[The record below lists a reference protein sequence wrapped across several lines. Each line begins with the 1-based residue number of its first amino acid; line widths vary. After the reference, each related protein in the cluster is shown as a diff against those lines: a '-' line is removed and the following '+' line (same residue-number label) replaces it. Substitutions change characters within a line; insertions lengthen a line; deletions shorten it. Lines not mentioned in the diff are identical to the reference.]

1 MRRGFGRRRRKVTT
15 DRPSEIDLSELNKVS
30 EWGLVEG
37 DLSSIDVEGVPRNCA
52 IFGETSGE
60 GVAKTVVARAHSM
73 GQAVGAALVAKKVL
87 EVGGNPVEKFLAVG
101 TELSRDD
108 KLQLAGLGS
117 LPENVTSHLVQGSQ
131 PIAIPSPDEPSPV
144 PISWLTSR
152 LTEPQKSLLTG
163 RCVSGLSGL
172 AAKYGGSVRAH
183 GKTGELC
190 ICGRVLAVLSWENDA
205 LVLRTL
211 LPQKAES
218 EVQMDSLADVLDRL
232 EGNIRKFVN
241 DRRTR
246 EGNDGFRGRASM
258 ALAHHLGLRSAI
270 LWPLS
275 GRVFDPID
283 AVGIGPEGG
292 LVLCA
297 VRQDFGFAEALSVV
311 GGLVRVRE
319 LLPALFRSE
328 FGPDFAQGLTLVLSA
343 RTYTESAEHLL
354 AHLRFPVQYL
364 SVNEGSGSHV
374 EFLTKGE
381 SGGSPAPRDVP
392 RPERRGRP
400 RRNRERRPNA
410 GRSVDPKVDE
420 GQKRAEDREPLE
432 ERKLEEISLFDLDD
446 ERSEAKSTRRRRR
459 GRKRADRAPE
469 RVEEEKNVIVSSS
482 DTKVDTVVPETS
494 QSAEP
499 DVEVDEDGLPL
510 VAPDPPDPAE
520 AVEVKYEA
528 SELAEE
534 PLTEAEQ
541 VRLERERRR
550 LLRVAARPEF
560 DNSAQES
567 QGEIELSKEFR
578 MPRGRAAILCGDN
591 RGALLAAIVLGR
603 DLRNLEGIWI
613 YPEEEMMTFFRSV
626 ATDLSENTSFFV
638 VGQRAKPAK
647 DAIQA
652 ASLYRDRI
660 VWLDHQAW
668 LPEDEGGMR
677 EAIGSQSLCLTP
689 GLDSPLSAVLSKCG
703 RRSRFTD
710 KLVDLATGRFSE
722 HDFERWGRVW
732 WDRLGDQAKRV
743 GAVGTA
749 LDPLFAGRPSD
760 LAREAAQDA
769 IPELPPEVSFVSSR
783 DFRLTHFG
791 GFGLVSVEVPVHLDL
806 HLTARVARERHDVPL
821 SLVWHSGGEVL
832 VLASND
838 TSAQRVFECG
848 AMVEHLVEKFSWAEG
863 LEDADH
869 VARLRA
875 VGLEDSPEKLD
886 QILNEIAMGRS
897 LLEG

>member
-1 MRRGFGRRRRKVTT
+1 MQ
-15 DRPSEIDLSELNKVS
+15 LQQL
-30 EWGLVEG
+30 
-37 DLSSIDVEGVPRNCA
+37 
-52 IFGETSGE
+52 
-60 GVAKTVVARAHSM
+60 
-73 GQAVGAALVAKKVL
+73 
-87 EVGGNPVEKFLAVG
+87 FL
-101 TELSRDD
+101 
-108 KLQLAGLGS
+108 Q
-117 LPENVTSHLVQGSQ
+117 
-131 PIAIPSPDEPSPV
+131 I
-144 PISWLTSR
+144 
-152 LTEPQKSLLTG
+152 
-163 RCVSGLSGL
+163 
-172 AAKYGGSVRAH
+172 Y
-183 GKTGELC
+183 
-190 ICGRVLAVLSWENDA
+190 
-205 LVLRTL
+205 
-211 LPQKAES
+211 
-218 EVQMDSLADVLDRL
+218 
-232 EGNIRKFVN
+232 
-241 DRRTR
+241 
-246 EGNDGFRGRASM
+246 
-258 ALAHHLGLRSAI
+258 
-270 LWPLS
+270 
-275 GRVFDPID
+275 
-283 AVGIGPEGG
+283 
-292 LVLCA
+292 
-297 VRQDFGFAEALSVV
+297 
-311 GGLVRVRE
+311 
-319 LLPALFRSE
+319 
-328 FGPDFAQGLTLVLSA
+328 
-343 RTYTESAEHLL
+343 
-354 AHLRFPVQYL
+354 
-364 SVNEGSGSHV
+364 
-374 EFLTKGE
+374 
-381 SGGSPAPRDVP
+381 
-392 RPERRGRP
+392 
-400 RRNRERRPNA
+400 
-410 GRSVDPKVDE
+410 
-420 GQKRAEDREPLE
+420 
-432 ERKLEEISLFDLDD
+432 
-446 ERSEAKSTRRRRR
+446 
-459 GRKRADRAPE
+459 
-469 RVEEEKNVIVSSS
+469 
-482 DTKVDTVVPETS
+482 
-494 QSAEP
+494 
-499 DVEVDEDGLPL
+499 
-510 VAPDPPDPAE
+510 
-520 AVEVKYEA
+520 
-528 SELAEE
+528 
-534 PLTEAEQ
+534 
-541 VRLERERRR
+541 
-550 LLRVAARPEF
+550 
-560 DNSAQES
+560 
-567 QGEIELSKEFR
+567 
-578 MPRGRAAILCGDN
+578 
-591 RGALLAAIVLGR
+591 LAAIVLGR

>member
-37 DLSSIDVEGVPRNCA
+37 DLASIDIEGVPRNCA

-60 GVAKTVVARAHSM
+60 GVAKTVVARAHNI

-87 EVGGNPVEKFLAVG
+87 EVGDNPVEKFLAVG

-232 EGNIRKFVN
+232 EGNVRKFLN

-246 EGNDGFRGRASM
+246 EGNDGFRGRTSM
-258 ALAHHLGLRSAI
+258 ALVYHLSLRSAI

-343 RTYTESAEHLL
+343 RTYTEAAENLL

-374 EFLTKGE
+374 EFLAKGE

-400 RRNRERRPNA
+400 RRNRERRS
-410 GRSVDPKVDE
+410 RS
-420 GQKRAEDREPLE
+420 
-432 ERKLEEISLFDLDD
+432 
-446 ERSEAKSTRRRRR
+446 
-459 GRKRADRAPE
+459 
-469 RVEEEKNVIVSSS
+469 
-482 DTKVDTVVPETS
+482 
-494 QSAEP
+494 
-499 DVEVDEDGLPL
+499 
-510 VAPDPPDPAE
+510 
-520 AVEVKYEA
+520 A
-528 SELAEE
+528 S
-534 PLTEAEQ
+534 
-541 VRLERERRR
+541 
-550 LLRVAARPEF
+550 
-560 DNSAQES
+560 
-567 QGEIELSKEFR
+567 
-578 MPRGRAAILCGDN
+578 
-591 RGALLAAIVLGR
+591 
-603 DLRNLEGIWI
+603 
-613 YPEEEMMTFFRSV
+613 
-626 ATDLSENTSFFV
+626 
-638 VGQRAKPAK
+638 
-647 DAIQA
+647 
-652 ASLYRDRI
+652 
-660 VWLDHQAW
+660 
-668 LPEDEGGMR
+668 
-677 EAIGSQSLCLTP
+677 
-689 GLDSPLSAVLSKCG
+689 
-703 RRSRFTD
+703 
-710 KLVDLATGRFSE
+710 
-722 HDFERWGRVW
+722 
-732 WDRLGDQAKRV
+732 
-743 GAVGTA
+743 
-749 LDPLFAGRPSD
+749 
-760 LAREAAQDA
+760 
-769 IPELPPEVSFVSSR
+769 
-783 DFRLTHFG
+783 
-791 GFGLVSVEVPVHLDL
+791 
-806 HLTARVARERHDVPL
+806 
-821 SLVWHSGGEVL
+821 
-832 VLASND
+832 
-838 TSAQRVFECG
+838 
-848 AMVEHLVEKFSWAEG
+848 
-863 LEDADH
+863 
-869 VARLRA
+869 
-875 VGLEDSPEKLD
+875 
-886 QILNEIAMGRS
+886 
-897 LLEG
+897 